1 MQSELD
7 SLANVKTTAVANKAS
22 KQQQIVSC
30 LGLVWAD
37 SKADRRQTQTN
48 DKIRVAEANFSS
60 VSSVDASVK
69 MVEGQITDLEDA
81 KSRLEQEVREAK
93 YDERLREKIVAI
105 RQKETDRDRA
115 SSELSAL
122 NRQAD
127 SRAQLSIKRNE
138 FTSKTSQVTAS

>member
-1 MQSELD
+1 M
-7 SLANVKTTAVANKAS
+7 
-22 KQQQIVSC
+22 
-30 LGLVWAD
+30 
-37 SKADRRQTQTN
+37 
-48 DKIRVAEANFSS
+48 AEANFSS

-81 KSRLEQEVREAK
+81 KSRLEQEVREAR
-93 YDERLREKIVAI
+93 YDERLREKVVAI

-115 SSELSAL
+115 NSELSAL

-138 FTSKTSQVTAS
+138 FNSKTSQVSAS